1 MNKKKIDW
9 QYPDGLLNALTARFD
24 QLSVLRGDEVTERS
38 AGSWGPPRKI
48 VSDLLVRPADPAGV
62 ADVLAICERYRQ
74 PVVTHGGLTG
84 IVDGAWARPGD
95 LVLSL
100 ERLNVIEDLDTAGR
114 TMTVQAGV
122 QLQKIQ
128 EAAAAE
134 QLMFPL
140 DLGARGSAT
149 IGGNAATNAG
159 GNRVIRYGMVRQS
172 ILGLEAVLADGSV
185 MSSLNGM
192 LKNNA
197 GYDLKQLFIGSE
209 GTLGVITRLV
219 LRLLPAPRSQS
230 TALVSLPDF
239 DAVAR
244 FLNFADGALG
254 GQLSAFE
261 VMWQAY
267 YDFIVTRSKAAP
279 PLDAGQPF
287 YVLLESLGGDPD
299 ADTER
304 LETALASALGQGLL
318 LDAVI
323 AKSEQERESLWA
335 IRDDVG
341 TLMNETPMFMFDVSL
356 PLKHMR
362 GYVQQLESGLQ
373 ADWQDARLFVFGH
386 LGDGNLHVAVQAGPE
401 DGSDR
406 ERVEALV
413 YSPLRAYSGSISA
426 EHGIGLEKKPW
437 LDVSRSDTEIALMR
451 RLKHSFDPH
460 GILNPGKIFDP
471 EPGTAP

>member
-1 MNKKKIDW
+1 MS
-9 QYPDGLLNALTARFD
+9 YPEALLKALESTFD
-24 QLSVLRGDEVTERS
+24 PSSLLRGTDVTERS
-38 AGSWGPPRKI
+38 AGSWGPPRTI
-48 VSDLLVRPADPAGV
+48 ASELLVRPPDPEGV
-62 ADVLAICERYRQ
+62 ARVLALCNRFRQ

-100 ERLNVIEDLDTAGR
+100 ERLNAIEELDVAGR

-122 QLQKIQ
+122 PLQRIQ
-128 EAAAAE
+128 DAAAAE
-134 QLMFPL
+134 GLLFPL

-172 ILGLEAVLADGSV
+172 ILGLEAVLADGSL
-185 MSSLNGM
+185 MSSMNGM

-197 GYDLKQLFIGSE
+197 GYDLKHLFIGSE

-219 LRLLPAPRSQS
+219 LRLVPAPRSQS

-239 DAVAR
+239 ESVVR
-244 FLNFADGALG
+244 FLADTDAALG

-267 YDFIVTRSKAAP
+267 FDFIVAQSESTP

-287 YVLLESLGGDPD
+287 YVLLESLGGDPEAD
-299 ADTER
+299 AAR
-304 LETALASALGQGLL
+304 LEHALGTALNQGLL

-323 AKSEQERESLWA
+323 AKSEQEREALWA

-341 TLMNETPMFMFDVSL
+341 TLMNESPMFMFDVSL
-356 PLKHMR
+356 PLKHMFD
-362 GYVQQLESGLQ
+362 YVGRLESALESG
-373 ADWQDARLFVFGH
+373 WRDAQLFVFGH
-386 LGDGNLHVAVQAGPE
+386 LGDGNLHLAIQAGPA

-406 ERVEALV
+406 EQVESLV
-413 YSPLRAYSGSISA
+413 YSPLRAYAGSISA

-451 RLKHSFDPH
+451 RLKQSLDPQ